1 MKGKRLISSL
11 LSMAMIFSLNTGM
24 SFADEAAPVT
34 EEPVVE
40 EQTVE
45 DMPVIEEEPV
55 IEDAPV
61 IEEEPATEDQS
72 VTEEEPVTEE
82 SQEDENE
89 YPEQTFTGVTPDGS
103 ISVEVIAGEGALPK
117 DASMHVENVNNAQ
130 IEDLVNAVV
139 DGEANSMLGVNV
151 IFNDKDGNEI
161 EPLTEIIVNIR
172 MTNFEAAD
180 KYHLVHIDQANN
192 PDRIPEDKIITLNNS
207 QTTFATDVFSIY
219 VVVGEDIQDE
229 YARLT
234 VEFYNG
240 DSLIETM
247 YVKTKDPST
256 DIEKILYDPGAGT
269 PPENQIFMGWSLEK
283 NYTTETKAYTIQE
296 IREYVEA
303 LDYKEGD
310 VLKVYAMF
318 LKGYKI
324 TYIGD
329 KEAVLG
335 SEFIKVEPDTESVQY
350 TVNQLY
356 TPEEGHNFEGWLAI
370 EGKDNIDPAAT
381 DDQVFPNGTEITIK
395 GDVKFAVNAPEGHW
409 IVFHENKGTYVAPQF
424 IKKGEATVEPTIS
437 MERPGYS
444 FGGWYTDKDCTDGN
458 EFTFGS
464 TIDDKT
470 DIYAKWVP
478 NPRANYTVII
488 WLERIDAS
496 EGHDYKES
504 VRLSGTPET
513 TITSVTGTSGAASVS
528 INGRAYSY
536 TGFSLDRYDTNVV
549 IDPAGGTVLNVYFK
563 RNTYH
568 LYFQRR
574 IGNTWTTIDTIT
586 AKYEENIEDEWP
598 IVDSRSGRVYDQG
611 ERWDPQTNPFG
622 WSEVMVYLDIMP
634 SADVTFHLDTDTHT
648 TKTMNLYVEALP
660 GETGQ
665 TVNGPY
671 TIYEYSSETE
681 NHEWYGKKFVL
692 YKSVKAN
699 YLGFTIEDFVD
710 LSGYTRIG
718 SGSSTYTYY
727 GTKFYRSTNNTVNF
741 YYSRNTS
748 TINFMDGSYFRST
761 SDGDIP
767 LSDVTDRGQL
777 HVSDPILYD
786 NDITSYNKDGAD
798 YYAPTYPEYTFAG
811 WYIDKDCTHP
821 YTFNKMAKDSI
832 TVYAKWMINQ
842 YRVFLHPNAGTD
854 PSLDWGSSSQ
864 QMNFLVPSGG
874 QVSSPTG
881 TRADY
886 EFVGWFID
894 DKYTKPFN
902 GDAFELN
909 DSTVTTP
916 YDKTVD
922 MTDPMDKW
930 GNGATTNADVNRP
943 WVTKK
948 LDLYGRWRAK
958 LEGAEG
964 IGVIYDANGGSLD
977 YSDSNLY
984 KDTALATAGPAATAP
999 DDDHHFEYWVVQKW
1013 NGTAY
1018 EDTNTVVYPGN
1029 GFEVLKANA
1038 RVQENEGSTPQKP
1051 SFTYTVQLKAVY
1063 LPNEKLTPT
1072 HIYWYG
1078 NGGTTTG
1085 GETVVKDE
1093 NKKINEAVPIRPADT
1108 FTKDGYQF
1116 AGWERREEG
1125 AASGELFLKYD
1136 KETGKFYAKDDSGNF
1151 TVEATQVAADEKQP
1165 YHDLYAVWESV
1176 IYVWHSS
1183 TAEKEEITMDELAKN
1198 NYKLNIIS
1206 KVDNANY
1213 YYGGWY
1219 TNYNGDDTQP
1229 YNAGDRAGEWKF
1241 AEAGTT
1247 DGSAIAVPQDVEPG
1261 TTYYLKEVPKA
1272 YLSNYTEMIYKKE
1285 TKKVINLFQMS
1296 AVDDLS
1302 YKEAGFIVIDAN
1314 QKATVVRTFIFKQDS
1329 GTTKVRRADLIFNGI
1344 SNPSYLTYLDMGAL
1358 GFVAENSTFTVTP
1371 YWITP
1376 DNVQINGVTRTVNMN
1391 NLEYDKVTVS

>member
-45 DMPVIEEEPV
+45 DTPVIEEEPV

-61 IEEEPATEDQS
+61 IEEAPATEDQL

-256 DIEKILYDPGAGT
+256 DIAKILYDPGAGDA
-269 PPENQIFMGWSLEK
+269 PEGQIFMGWSLEK
-283 NYTTETKAYTIQE
+283 DYTSATKAYTIQE
-296 IREYVEA
+296 LREYVAA

-329 KEAVLG
+329 KNAVLG

-356 TPEEGHNFEGWLAI
+356 TPEEGHNFEGWKVS
-370 EGKDNIDPAAT
+370 EGNNNIVPAAT
-381 DDQVFPNGTEITIK
+381 AGQVFPNETQITIK
-395 GDVKFAVNAPEGHW
+395 GDVKFSVNAPEGHW
-409 IVFHENKGTYVAPQF
+409 LIFHEDGGTYVAPRF
-424 IKKGEATVEPTIS
+424 YKTEETTTEPSRSDMIK
-437 MERPGYS
+437 PGYT
-444 FGGWYTDKDCTDGN
+444 FDGWYKDAACTQP
-458 EFTFGS
+458 FTFGT
-464 TIDDKT
+464 TINDKT
-470 DIYAKWVP
+470 DVFAKWVA
-478 NPRANYTVII
+478 NPTANYTIII
-488 WLERIDAS
+488 WKQNVDGKTYDFAESSKGTGNVGDTIEPGDAISKAGTKGYEGFHLS
-496 EGHDYKES
+496 EDETHPDGYDKEIPIKAEGNA
-504 VRLSGTPET
+504 VVNVYYDRNPI
-513 TITSVTGTSGAASVS
+513 TITFQTYRNNRWRNFQTMTGLYGQTLASK
-528 INGRAYSY
+528 GY
-536 TGFSLDRYDTNVV
+536 TWPSQYWWYPSLDWW
-549 IDPAGGTVLNVYFK
+549 
-563 RNTYH
+563 
-568 LYFQRR
+568 
-574 IGNTWTTIDTIT
+574 GN
-586 AKYEENIEDEWP
+586 P
-598 IVDSRSGRVYDQG
+598 
-611 ERWDPQTNPFG
+611 
-622 WSEVMVYLDIMP
+622 
-634 SADVTFHLDTDTHT
+634 
-648 TKTMNLYVEALP
+648 
-660 GETGQ
+660 
-665 TVNGPY
+665 
-671 TIYEYSSETE
+671 
-681 NHEWYGKKFVL
+681 
-692 YKSVKAN
+692 
-699 YLGFTIEDFVD
+699 
-710 LSGYTRIG
+710 
-718 SGSSTYTYY
+718 SGSRTTFLDAFILPDGSSSITYY
-727 GTKFYRSTNNTVNF
+727 GTTGSGSNTIHFEKRNAEGTGYTEVNTV
-741 YYSRNTS
+741 
-748 TINFMDGSYFRST
+748 TIRENGFNITDKYNGYKAVSYRADNGRWIELGDKNAQGVYADPDFSSNLYIRFDPLLYNIAYMDGVYV
-761 SDGDIP
+761 GENDIP
-767 LSDVTDRGQL
+767 VQDGPESRGEL
-777 HVSDPILYD
+777 KKVD
-786 NDITSYNKDGAD
+786 NIQFESSLTSYNKGGAD
-798 YYAPTYPEYTFAG
+798 YYDPSTDNPVNGYEFVG
-811 WYIDKDCTHP
+811 WYIDDACTQP
-821 YTFNKMAKDSI
+821 FTFTTMPEGL
-832 TVYAKWMINQ
+832 TVYAKWRQVQ

-864 QMNFLVPSGG
+864 AMTFLVSSGG
-874 QVSSPTG
+874 KISSPTG
-881 TRADY
+881 TRGDY
-886 EFVGWFID
+886 EFVGWFLD
-894 DKYTKPFN
+894 EKYTKPFN
-902 GDAFELN
+902 GEAFVLN
-909 DSTVTTP
+909 DTTVTTP

-930 GNGATTNADVNRP
+930 GNGATVNKDLERP

-948 LDLYGRWRAK
+948 LDLYGRWREK

-977 YSDSNLY
+977 YTDSNLY

-1038 RVQENEGSTPQKP
+1038 RVQENEGSTPENP

-1125 AASGELFLKYD
+1125 ATSGELFLKYD

-1151 TVEATQVAADEKQP
+1151 TVEATKVAADEQMP

-1183 TAEKEEITMDELAKN
+1183 TAEKEEVTMDELAKN

-1206 KVDNANY
+1206 KVDSANY